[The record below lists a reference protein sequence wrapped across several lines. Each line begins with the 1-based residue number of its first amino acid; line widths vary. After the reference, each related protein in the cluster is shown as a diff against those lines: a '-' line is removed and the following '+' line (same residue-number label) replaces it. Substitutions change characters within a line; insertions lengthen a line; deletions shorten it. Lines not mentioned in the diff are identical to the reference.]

1 MAYRTLLGLAR
12 RLLQTSALDAD
23 LLMWVRVRDLAGI
36 KVCRSSMANEHR
48 DDEEFT
54 QDAIEGKYAN
64 YFEIGHNAFELLL
77 DFGQK
82 YSSEMRAR
90 MHTRIV
96 TGPSYAKELLRVLE
110 RSIEQ
115 YEQTFGTIRQ
125 DE

>member
-1 MAYRTLLGLAR
+1 
-12 RLLQTSALDAD
+12 
-23 LLMWVRVRDLAGI
+23 
-36 KVCRSSMANEHR
+36 MANEHG
-48 DDEEFT
+48 DGEEFT

-77 DFGQK
+77 DFGQR
-82 YSSEMRAR
+82 YSSEMRGR

-115 YEQTFGTIRQ
+115 YERTFGTIRQ